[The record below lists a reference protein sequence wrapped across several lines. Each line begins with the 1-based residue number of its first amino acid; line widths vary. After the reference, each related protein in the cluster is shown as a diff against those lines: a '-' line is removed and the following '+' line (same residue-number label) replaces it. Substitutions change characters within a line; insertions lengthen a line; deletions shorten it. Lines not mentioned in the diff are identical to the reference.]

1 MGCPAW
7 MRLET
12 SGANA
17 AEHVVSGSHN
27 LALLTYIYNRYKKA
41 KKHDHVKT
49 AVDKLFYTNT
59 FKVKSPRTYVQDM
72 QKIKDE
78 LQKVACMLCCVCV
91 HAWAS

>member
-1 MGCPAW
+1 

-17 AEHVVSGSHN
+17 PEHVVSGSDN

-49 AVDKLFYTNT
+49 AVDKLFYTNS
-59 FKVKSPRTYVQDM
+59 FKVKSPRTYVQDIHT
-72 QKIKDE
+72 KKA
-78 LQKVACMLCCVCV
+78 VFF
-91 HAWAS
+91 